1 MAAVSGVLELLAAE
15 DTTEEDGEV
24 DPWVDTE
31 LWVDNTDN
39 GKVDDGEGFLQFLT

>member
-15 DTTEEDGEV
+15 DTTEEDGEI
-24 DPWVDTE
+24 DTE